1 MLSDDVKGYSVPG
14 GQIRLIG
21 IPCRKTYWDP
31 IQSPFS
37 WNIKVIP
44 LTGNPGESCCEKFS
58 PVGFVTGWYLN
69 SYRQKRRNIIY
80 NEKMGQ
86 ACIVIRKFVN
96 RWLTDLPISNGGSL
110 NRNDMLFFFF
120 WRQHPGKVLLS
131 KLSMDLRRSD
141 TLQVFRNRITRIHLK

>member
-120 WRQHPGKVLLS
+120 DGNIQEKFSCQNWVW
-131 KLSMDLRRSD
+131 
-141 TLQVFRNRITRIHLK
+141 TLEDRTHYKFLEIELHEYI